1 MVLKIKPFKQQTFQ
15 TFQMSYMPVKPTTLG
30 LIQLTDI
37 DLREI
42 VPFIDWTFF
51 FLAWRMSGKYEGIE
65 TVHDCLSCK
74 VSWLQNFTE
83 ADRRKAEEALK
94 LFKDAQEM
102 LRRFLDEKI
111 LKINASFGI
120 FPGFAKDDD
129 IYIQDNNN
137 TIVVPTLRQQHPST
151 DGFCY
156 SLADFVAEENDYIGA
171 FATTVAGVEAF
182 AATFDKEDD
191 VYDSILVKTLSD
203 RLAEAAAEWLHW
215 KVRKEYWGYAP
226 DENLSIKEML
236 KTQYSGI
243 RPAVGYPSLPD
254 QSIIF
259 GLEPL
264 LKFDEIG
271 IQLTENGAMFP
282 NASVCGLYFAHPQSK
297 YFMIGKI
304 DENQFADYARRSGK
318 TTEVLHKWMA
328 ANL

>member
-1 MVLKIKPFKQQTFQ
+1 MTYTPPKPNI
-15 TFQMSYMPVKPTTLG
+15 PG
-30 LIQLTDI
+30 LIQLKDI

-51 FLAWRMSGKYEGIE
+51 FMAWRLSGKFKGIE
-65 TVHDCLSCK
+65 MVHDCVSCK
-74 VSWLQNFTE
+74 MGWLQQFSE
-83 ADRRKAEEALK
+83 ADRPKAEEALK

-102 LRRFLDEKI
+102 LRQMLDEKI
-111 LKINASFGI
+111 VSINASFGV
-120 FPGFAKDDD
+120 FNGYAEDDNV
-129 IYIQDNNN
+129 YIVDKEQ
-137 TIVVPTLRQQHPST
+137 TIKVPMLRQQHAAT

-156 SLADFVAEENDYIGA
+156 SLADFVAPENDYVGA
-171 FATTVAGVEAF
+171 FATTVIGVEAF
-182 AATFDKEDD
+182 AETFEKDDD
-191 VYDSILVKTLSD
+191 VFRSILAKTLSD

-215 KVRKEYWGYAP
+215 KVRKEYWGYAA
-226 DENLSIKEML
+226 DEKLTIKEML

-259 GLEPL
+259 NLDPL
-264 LKFDEIG
+264 LKFNEIG

-282 NASVCGLYFAHPQSK
+282 NASVCGLYFAHPKSK

-304 DENQFADYARRSGK
+304 DENQFLDYAKRSGK
-318 TTEVLHKWMA
+318 SPEVLKKWMA

>member
-1 MVLKIKPFKQQTFQ
+1 MSYIPFK
-15 TFQMSYMPVKPTTLG
+15 PNRLG
-30 LIQLTDI
+30 LIQQTDI

-42 VPFIDWTFF
+42 VPFIDWVFF
-51 FLAWRMSGKYEGIE
+51 FMAWRMGGKYEGIE

-74 VSWLQNFTE
+74 MSWLQKFPET
-83 ADRRKAEEALK
+83 DRPKAEEALK

-102 LRRFLDEKI
+102 LRQMLDEKI
-111 LKINASFGI
+111 VTVNASFGI
-120 FPGFAKDDD
+120 FHGYAMDDD
-129 IYIQDNNN
+129 IFIENDGQ
-137 TIVVPTLRQQHPST
+137 TITLPMLRQQHAAT

-156 SLADFVAEENDYIGA
+156 SLADFVAPENDYVGA
-171 FATTVAGVEAF
+171 FATTIQGVEAF
-182 AATFDKEDD
+182 AEAFEKDDD
-191 VYDSILVKTLSD
+191 VYRSILAKTLSD
-203 RLAEAAAEWLHW
+203 RLAEAAAEWIHY
-215 KVRKEYWGYAP
+215 KVRREYWGYAA
-226 DENLSIKEML
+226 DENLSVKEML

-259 GLEPL
+259 ELNPL

-282 NASVCGLYFAHPQSK
+282 NASVCGLYFAHPKSK

-304 DENQFADYARRSGK
+304 DENQFHDYARRCGK
-318 TTEVLHKWMA
+318 SPDMLHKWMA

>member
-1 MVLKIKPFKQQTFQ
+1 MSYTPFK
-15 TFQMSYMPVKPTTLG
+15 PNTLG
-30 LIQLTDI
+30 LIQQTDI

-42 VPFIDWTFF
+42 VPFIDWVFF
-51 FLAWRMSGKYEGIE
+51 FMAWRMGGKYEGIE

-74 VSWLQNFTE
+74 MSWLKQFPE
-83 ADRRKAEEALK
+83 ADRPKAEEALK

-102 LRRFLDEKI
+102 LRQMLDEKI
-111 LKINASFGI
+111 VTVNASFGV
-120 FPGFAKDDD
+120 FHGYALDDD
-129 IYIQDNNN
+129 IFIEADEK
-137 TIVVPTLRQQHPST
+137 TITLPMLRQQHEAT

-156 SLADFVAEENDYIGA
+156 SLADFVAPENDYVGA
-171 FATTVAGVEAF
+171 FATTIQGVEAF
-182 AATFDKEDD
+182 AETFEKEDD
-191 VYDSILVKTLSD
+191 VYRSILAKTLSD
-203 RLAEAAAEWLHW
+203 RLAEAAAEWIHY
-215 KVRKEYWGYAP
+215 KVRREYWGYAA

-259 GLEPL
+259 ELDPL
-264 LKFDEIG
+264 LKFNEIG

-282 NASVCGLYFAHPQSK
+282 NASVCGLYFAHPKSK

-304 DENQFADYARRSGK
+304 DEAQFLDYSKRCDK
-318 TTEVLHKWMA
+318 DPEVLRKWMA